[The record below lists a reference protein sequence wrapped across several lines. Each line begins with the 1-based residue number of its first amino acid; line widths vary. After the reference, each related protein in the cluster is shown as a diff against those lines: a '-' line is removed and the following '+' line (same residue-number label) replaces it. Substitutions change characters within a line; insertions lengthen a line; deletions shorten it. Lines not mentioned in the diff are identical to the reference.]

1 MNTPKWL
8 KPSLYGALVGAAALA
23 LIGFNWGGWKTSEG
37 AEKMAA
43 DRSSFDV
50 TAALVPVCVEKSRND
65 PAGTTKLETLRAE
78 SSIGQP
84 AALMKTGW
92 ATPPG
97 KDNPDI
103 ILARAC
109 LKALAITTP

>member
-8 KPSLYGALVGAAALA
+8 KPGLYGALVGAAALA
-23 LIGFNWGGWKTSEG
+23 LIGFNWGGWKTSGG
-37 AEKMAA
+37 AEQLAA
-43 DRSSFDV
+43 NQSSVDV
-50 TAALVPVCVEKSRND
+50 TAALVPVCVERSRAD
-65 PAGTTKLETLRAE
+65 PAGTSKLEALRAE

-109 LKALAITTP
+109 LKALAITAP